1 MVTTTAGL
9 LVILGTA
16 VRAPTRYLTDRWL
29 QSTHGTGFPW
39 GTFTVNIVASFVLGL
54 ITGFFAVATVSPAA
68 AVLIGTGFCG
78 ALSTWST
85 LGHDTVRLAEG
96 RAWTSGLQHRRLGA
110 CRSGRRGLRV
120 RRRRSHRLTAARVA
134 PARRRLDASAS
145 TRGLE
150 DTSLRWSRVARRD
163 TMVSP

>member
-9 LVILGTA
+9 LVILGA
-16 VRAPTRYLTDRWL
+16 VVGAPTRYLTDRWL

-54 ITGFFAVATVSPAA
+54 ITGLAAVATVSPAV

-85 LGHDTVRLAEG
+85 LGDDTVRLAED
-96 RAWTSGLQHRRLGA
+96 RAWTQAAFNIVVSVLAGRGAAGLGFAGA
-110 CRSGRRGLRV
+110 GG
-120 RRRRSHRLTAARVA
+120 T
-134 PARRRLDASAS
+134 
-145 TRGLE
+145 G
-150 DTSLRWSRVARRD
+150 
-163 TMVSP
+163 